1 MQQVVCKLC
10 TKKPV
15 SDYLLLLLLYNMQA
29 FVSRRWKQLKDKKQS
44 YKEKGKRKQAEFSRF
59 QFNNICTMCVT
70 TTPQIFVM
78 DLWLAAVKPADFK
91 PRSQYHQNNNKFSSI
106 GNFIIIKANTK
117 AFLLLLNMVFFI
129 CFKQGHLLQWKWG
142 VFTSA

>member
-1 MQQVVCKLC
+1 
-10 TKKPV
+10 
-15 SDYLLLLLLYNMQA
+15 MQA

-106 GNFIIIKANTK
+106 GNFIITK
-117 AFLLLLNMVFFI
+117 SKYQSISVAVEYVFF
-129 CFKQGHLLQWKWG
+129 HL
-142 VFTSA
+142 F